1 MGRPKKVFYS
11 KGFIVSAVI
20 NLVVCLINMLYFWAT
35 ENLELQQRLVCN
47 ISGADFSIRCWTYI
61 PSLDVF
67 SARASQYNLSN

>member
-1 MGRPKKVFYS
+1 
-11 KGFIVSAVI
+11 
-20 NLVVCLINMLYFWAT
+20 MLYFWAT